1 MTLKKSQNTFYL
13 KVLKENLPLF
23 LIGVKAKIYRCSL
36 KLKLDNRSFEDSNT
50 APPKSSKYKHSHAI
64 KTSEDIS
71 NE

>member
-1 MTLKKSQNTFYL
+1 MTLKGVLTQHFKF
-13 KVLKENLPLF
+13 LKENLPLF
-23 LIGVKAKIYRCSL
+23 IIGVKAKIYRCSL